1 VRKKAVAL
9 LSALLE
15 AGLAPLAAARLAD
28 AVLPVA
34 GKLLSVR
41 PDSALH
47 LGEGGCEV
55 RHAMFP

>member
-1 VRKKAVAL
+1 MIESNQVVP
-9 LSALLE
+9 
-15 AGLAPLAAARLAD
+15 LAPLAAARLAD